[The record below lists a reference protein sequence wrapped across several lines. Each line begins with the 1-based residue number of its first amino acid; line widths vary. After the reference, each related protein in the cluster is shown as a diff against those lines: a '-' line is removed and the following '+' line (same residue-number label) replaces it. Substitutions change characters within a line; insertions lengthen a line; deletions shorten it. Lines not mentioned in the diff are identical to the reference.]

1 MRGGEGRAKG
11 GAKTGETP
19 PLPQPQGGSAPSGM
33 GGIPKNGGIHPKT
46 VVIRTHTHPPPP
58 PGASRPGGKGLI
70 PDAGGAGPSPGG
82 RGLPRGCGLT
92 SGRGLL

>member
-58 PGASRPGGKGLI
+58 TRSLQARREGVNPGCWW
-70 PDAGGAGPSPGG
+70 GGA
-82 RGLPRGCGLT
+82 
-92 SGRGLL
+92 